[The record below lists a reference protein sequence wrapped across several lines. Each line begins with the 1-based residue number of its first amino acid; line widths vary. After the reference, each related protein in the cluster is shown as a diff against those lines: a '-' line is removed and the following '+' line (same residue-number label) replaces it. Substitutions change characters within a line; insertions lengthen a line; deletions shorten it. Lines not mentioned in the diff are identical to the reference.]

1 MGSTT
6 SAASTVAA
14 QNPTLARGGPT
25 VAHATSLAT
34 LTCALPAFAQDIA
47 IQSNTLPLPA
57 IDGTGNDIVVS
68 LRARTAMMPGSIEN
82 DAPTHRL
89 VASPPHH
96 RDRIHRFVRSGL
108 QPV

>member
-14 QNPTLARGGPT
+14 HNPTLARGGPM
-25 VAHATSLAT
+25 VAHATSLAA

-47 IQSNTLPLPA
+47 IQSNTQPLPA
-57 IDGTGNDIVVS
+57 IDEAGNDIVVS
-68 LRARTAMMPGSIEN
+68 LRARTAVMPGSIEN

-89 VASPPHH
+89 AASAPHH
-96 RDRIHRFVRSGL
+96 RDRIDQIVRHGL
-108 QPV
+108 RPI

>member
-14 QNPTLARGGPT
+14 HNPTLARRGPA
-25 VAHATSLAT
+25 VAHVISVAA
-34 LTCALPAFAQDIA
+34 LTCALPAFAQVIA

-57 IDGTGNDIVVS
+57 IDGAGNDIVVS
-68 LRARTAMMPGSIEN
+68 LRARTAVMPGSMEN

-108 QPV
+108 RPV

>member
-14 QNPTLARGGPT
+14 QKPTLARRGPA
-25 VAHATSLAT
+25 VAHVISVAA
-34 LTCALPAFAQDIA
+34 LTCALPAFAHDTA
-47 IQSNTLPLPA
+47 IQSNALPLPA
-57 IDGTGNDIVVS
+57 IDGAGNDIVVS
-68 LRARTAMMPGSIEN
+68 LRARTAVMPGSIEN

-96 RDRIHRFVRSGL
+96 RDRIDRFVRSGL

>member
-14 QNPTLARGGPT
+14 RNPTLARRGPAIAHVIS
-25 VAHATSLAT
+25 VAA

-57 IDGTGNDIVVS
+57 IDGAGNDIVVS
-68 LRARTAMMPGSIEN
+68 LRARTAVMPGSIEN

-96 RDRIHRFVRSGL
+96 RERIDHIVRHGL

>member
-6 SAASTVAA
+6 SAASTFAA

-25 VAHATSLAT
+25 VAHATSLAA

-57 IDGTGNDIVVS
+57 IDGAGNDIVVS
-68 LRARTAMMPGSIEN
+68 LRGRTAMMPGSIEN

-96 RDRIHRFVRSGL
+96 RDRIDRFVRHGL
-108 QPV
+108 QPI

>member
-14 QNPTLARGGPT
+14 QSPTLARRGPA
-25 VAHATSLAT
+25 VAHVISVAA

-57 IDGTGNDIVVS
+57 IDGAGNDIVVS
-68 LRARTAMMPGSIEN
+68 LRARTAVMPGSMEN

-89 VASPPHH
+89 AASAPHH
-96 RDRIHRFVRSGL
+96 RDHIDQIVRHGL
-108 QPV
+108 QPI

>member
-14 QNPTLARGGPT
+14 QNPTLARRGPAIAHVIS
-25 VAHATSLAT
+25 VAA

-57 IDGTGNDIVVS
+57 IDGAGNDIVVS
-68 LRARTAMMPGSIEN
+68 LRARTAVMPGSIEN